1 MKFRQ
6 KYLGL
11 WIAAMVAMV
20 AMVATGPAHADD
32 ERASLEVLRQT
43 TLNLIDVLVETG
55 ALTREK
61 ASELVKKAEQD
72 AAKKV
77 AQKKPASAVRV
88 QYVPEVVKNEIREQ
102 IKQEVLA
109 QAKNERWAEPNAIPS
124 WLDSIKLEGDLRLRY
139 QMDDFGSDNSMPW
152 DYIAASDEF
161 IFTEGV
167 DGAVDLLGNRLKGFN
182 IADRNKTTRSADFTK
197 VDGYNDPNTNTTSKR
212 DRLRVRARL
221 GILAKVSES
230 WSGGIRLA
238 TGSSTD
244 RVSTNQTLGQD
255 WNKYTLTVDRA
266 YLKYDPVEWLSI
278 TGGRIPNPWF
288 STDLVWDEDLN
299 FEGVAATWKPEFN
312 NGTIKPF
319 LTVGA
324 FPLKEENPPA
334 SSSRWMHGFQAGTQW
349 NVNSDTRLKFGLAWY
364 EFRDFEGR
372 VENNSSLNS
381 FSFQPEA
388 ANYGQYEYSSRLRQK
403 GNTLFRTNAA
413 LDQGDTSYWGLASKF
428 RPINLT
434 ASLDLA
440 NFDPVHVILT
450 GDWVKNTAFD
460 RDEILARTQGRVNLT
475 DGDDKGYQYKL
486 TVGMPQLKEMHDWQA
501 SFAYRYLGSDAVVD
515 AFTDSDFGGGGT
527 NLKGYILGLQYA
539 VDRNAVLGLRWLS
552 ADQIDSFAPT
562 NSDFKYSLDVMQADV
577 NVRF

>member
-1 MKFRQ
+1 VNGSGFS
-6 KYLGL
+6 G
-11 WIAAMVAMV
+11 
-20 AMVATGPAHADD
+20 
-32 ERASLEVLRQT
+32 
-43 TLNLIDVLVETG
+43 ID
-55 ALTREK
+55 
-61 ASELVKKAEQD
+61 
-72 AAKKV
+72 
-77 AQKKPASAVRV
+77 
-88 QYVPEVVKNEIREQ
+88 
-102 IKQEVLA
+102 
-109 QAKNERWAEPNAIPS
+109 PNATTRAADFSKVNGSGIS
-124 WLDSIKLEGDLRLRY
+124 TGNSSEKRERLRL
-139 QMDDFGSDNSMPW
+139 
-152 DYIAASDEF
+152 
-161 IFTEGV
+161 
-167 DGAVDLLGNRLKGFN
+167 
-182 IADRNKTTRSADFTK
+182 
-197 VDGYNDPNTNTTSKR
+197 
-212 DRLRVRARL
+212 RARL
-221 GILAKVSES
+221 GMLAKVSES
-230 WSGGIRLA
+230 WSGGLRLA

-388 ANYGQYEYSSRLRQK
+388 ANYGQYEYSNRLRQK